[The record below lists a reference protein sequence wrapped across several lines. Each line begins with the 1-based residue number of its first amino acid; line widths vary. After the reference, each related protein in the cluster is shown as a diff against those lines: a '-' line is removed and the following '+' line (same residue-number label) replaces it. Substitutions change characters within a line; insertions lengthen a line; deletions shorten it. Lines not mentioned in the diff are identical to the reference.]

1 MVHFVSVQEANVDR
15 CSVYSC
21 GSSVLSLSQKLLQST
36 LNLAIHSIFLA
47 AKQIEES
54 ILFRKVNYENQ
65 G

>member
-1 MVHFVSVQEANVDR
+1 MLTGVR
-15 CSVYSC
+15 CILVAA
-21 GSSVLSLSQKLLQST
+21 LSFLSQKLLQST

-54 ILFRKVNYENQ
+54 ILFRKDNYENQ